1 VLQELRIASDC
12 QSFPIVPD
20 IAVETYSVNC
30 SSQRNNALD
39 YKYTNVLQV
48 CPRFNDPYNN
58 NTN

>member
-1 VLQELRIASDC
+1 VLQADC

-20 IAVETYSVNC
+20 IVVETCLVNC

-48 CPRFNDPYNN
+48 SPRFNDPYNKY
-58 NTN
+58 